1 MKTYGQYFIS
11 AICKLIILMKE
22 LIIPLSEFLLMAIYI
37 LLYELTDFL
46 MIGSKRYSNNGET

>member
-1 MKTYGQYFIS
+1 MKTYGQYLIS
-11 AICKLIILMKE
+11 AIYKLSILMKE
-22 LIIPLSEFLLMAIYI
+22 LIPLSEFLLMAIYI